1 MELFITIGKKFITIM
16 ELQKNRQLF
25 VKNLKDFLNSV
36 DLNEEFWKE
45 LKEHQKN
52 FYIDSVKVREICG
65 IILKLSEIYIF

>member
-1 MELFITIGKKFITIM
+1 M